1 MRGSNN
7 NGSENGNEIEAK
19 EIILRE
25 VQNVHD
31 SHSEVRQDGC
41 AACHVLFTLVDKM
54 QISESNA
61 SDLLSQILFHDQ
73 QLSDSFIEMVENIH
87 MKQRNMAI
95 PV

>member
-31 SHSEVRQDGC
+31 SHSEVRQDGLC
-41 AACHVLFTLVDKM
+41 RMSCVIHV
-54 QISESNA
+54 S
-61 SDLLSQILFHDQ
+61 
-73 QLSDSFIEMVENIH
+73 
-87 MKQRNMAI
+87 
-95 PV
+95 